1 MPMGVSEGPRREPL
15 SVVADETY
23 ANPDWGYLRV
33 MVPWPSGDRVVQV
46 AQRREAGEYY
56 IELDTPITLPG
67 PVDAHQCL
75 EFNAR
80 TIIGM
85 LCMVDD

>member
-1 MPMGVSEGPRREPL
+1 
-15 SVVADETY
+15 
-23 ANPDWGYLRV
+23 

-67 PVDAHQCL
+67 PVGAHQCL
-75 EFNAR
+75 EFNVPSLDAALR
-80 TIIGM
+80 DAAGASAFIERAIPAGEPF
-85 LCMVDD
+85 